1 MNHNKA
7 SSYWTQRRI
16 IRENVAQHINSII
29 GEYVCSEGQDSE
41 TESTVTS
48 ETFEQHHVTSMDVCN
63 GSNGNT
69 DETVQTVPEPVD
81 CEFDDNVDI
90 NQFDDIEGIEPLNL
104 SCESDSDTESN
115 DDISDVLTCIKE

>member
-48 ETFEQHHVTSMDVCN
+48 ETFEQHHVTSMDVCM
-63 GSNGNT
+63 
-69 DETVQTVPEPVD
+69 DLMAIQMKL
-81 CEFDDNVDI
+81 FR
-90 NQFDDIEGIEPLNL
+90 LYL
-104 SCESDSDTESN
+104 SQLLVSLMTM
-115 DDISDVLTCIKE
+115 